1 VRHRRIIRTVLQLG
15 RTAVQL
21 WLFLNDPGNKNMKSR
36 ESTKTARRLVLAVA
50 ITLTSPSLIAAETES
65 TAESAVTMNELL
77 KMLQDQQAQ
86 LNAQSE
92 QISTQSQLISELRAQ
107 SDGTVADQK
116 QKLIEQENRI
126 DEQRK
131 AMQSMQ
137 ARIDELSDFDPAALS
152 DDEIALRDRLETLE
166 SSISESQKSD
176 STTFDAESFPGSI
189 PIPGSTAAVRIGGF
203 VKMNIVQ
210 NFDTVGSKDR
220 FIVGTI
226 PTDPESGGDSEAS
239 LTVSQSRLN
248 VDLRD
253 QTSLG
258 VMRAYVEG
266 DFAGEA
272 DTFRLRSAFGQFRD
286 VLAGK
291 TWSTFTDREAAPEEI
306 DFEGI
311 NGKINVRQA
320 QIRYFPRIGKDW
332 NLLVSF
338 EDPAPDV
345 TGGDGISQIP
355 DTVISARRTW
365 FDRWHVKSG
374 ILLRQIRA
382 RWGEDSSIK
391 QKETGWGLTLSAKT
405 SVPRWDRR
413 DNLIFQVNFGT
424 GYGRYVNDLATVGGQ
439 DAVFD
444 DNGDMKALDV
454 LASYAAFQKWWKDG
468 LRSTFIASFVNV
480 DNHQFQDDDAYHKTQ
495 RLSGNL
501 IWSPTPRIDIG
512 GEFLWGKRYDKDGAT
527 GDAVQVQ
534 LSSTYRF

>member
-1 VRHRRIIRTVLQLG
+1 MMSRMRPKFTRMLMA
-15 RTAVQL
+15 AV
-21 WLFLNDPGNKNMKSR
+21 M
-36 ESTKTARRLVLAVA
+36 
-50 ITLTSPSLIAAETES
+50 ITLVNPSLTAAQTEAPAS
-65 TAESAVTMNELL
+65 SAVTIDDLL

-86 LNAQSE
+86 LNMQRAQLDS
-92 QISTQSQLISELRAQ
+92 QNQLISELQAQ
-107 SDGTVADQK
+107 SDGLGA
-116 QKLIEQENRI
+116 EQEQRSRDQEKI
-126 DEQRK
+126 IGEQRQ

-152 DDEIALRDRLETLE
+152 EDEIALRERLETLE
-166 SSISESQKSD
+166 SSISESQDAD
-176 STTFDAESFPGSI
+176 STIFDAESFPGSI
-189 PIPGSTAAVRIGGF
+189 PIPGTTAAIRIGGF

-210 NFDTVGSKDR
+210 NYDTVGSPDR

-226 PTDPESGGDSEAS
+226 PTDPESAGDSEVS

-248 VDLRD
+248 FDLRD

-258 VMRAYVEG
+258 VMRAFIEG
-266 DFAGEA
+266 DFASDD

-320 QIRYFPRIGKDW
+320 QIRYFPQIGKDW

-365 FDRWHVKSG
+365 FDRWHVKTG
-374 ILLRQIRA
+374 ILLRQVRA
-382 RWGEDSSIK
+382 RWDADPSVK
-391 QKETGWGLTLSAKT
+391 QKAASWGLTVSAKT
-405 SVPRWDRR
+405 AVPRWDER
-413 DNLIFQVNFGT
+413 DNFIFQLNYGD

-439 DAVFD
+439 DAVFNPD
-444 DNGDMKALDV
+444 TGAMKTLEVFAT
-454 LASYAAFQKWWKDG
+454 YAAFQKWWNDG
-468 LRSTFIASFVNV
+468 LRSTFIASFVNI
-480 DNHQFQDDDAYHKTQ
+480 DNLEFQADDAYHKTQ
-495 RLSGNL
+495 RLSGNV

-512 GEFLWGKRYDKDGAT
+512 GEFLWGKRHDKDGAN
-527 GDAVQVQ
+527 GDATQLQ
-534 LSSTYRF
+534 LSAKYRF